1 MDNKIKFSNRTPL
14 SSQNIYNMLMFHD
27 TPEGNYTGNAETQFQ
42 SGFKKL
48 AFVIRIG
55 LDIYTF
61 FLMTRLWNTAHFS
74 EFLMIFAATVL
85 AVFIVDRLACL
96 YFKFMKKHV
105 QKIDSGAPKKGSL
118 FMIIDKKPVHIKFD
132 NVTHKNRQLVELMKS
147 CEDPDIPRPDESE
160 ELFEFSENSFTV
172 KNSKTDKADTVLYKD
187 ITRLCITANYCF
199 IDFIRKS
206 EKRSLISKPVTAIME
221 RSKFTVGTDED
232 FRVFMKE
239 KLGEKYA
246 ESNYQSL
253 QYM

>member
-1 MDNKIKFSNRTPL
+1 MDNEIKFSNCTPL

-74 EFLMIFAATVL
+74 EFLMILAATAA
-85 AVFIVDRLACL
+85 AVFIVDRLVCL
-96 YFKFMKKHV
+96 YFKFMKKHIH
-105 QKIDSGAPKKGSL
+105 KIDSGAPKKGSL

-132 NVTHKNRQLVELMKS
+132 NIAHKNRQLVELMKS
-147 CEDPDIPRPDESE
+147 REDPDIPRPDESE
-160 ELFEFSENSFTV
+160 ELFEFSENFFTV
-172 KNSKTDKADTVLYKD
+172 KSSKTDKADTVLYKD
-187 ITRLCITANYCF
+187 ITRLCITADYVF
-199 IDFIRKS
+199 IDYPQKTEKKHFIAKS
-206 EKRSLISKPVTAIME
+206 VTAIME
-221 RSKFTVGTDED
+221 RSKFTIGTDEN
-232 FRVFMKE
+232 FREFMKE

>member
-1 MDNKIKFSNRTPL
+1 MDNEVKFSNRTPL
-14 SSQNIYNMLMFHD
+14 SSQNIYNMLMFRD

-61 FLMTRLWNTAHFS
+61 LLMTKMWNTS
-74 EFLMIFAATVL
+74 EIAKKLFMIFLTAA
-85 AVFIVDRLACL
+85 AVFVVDRLVNL
-96 YFKFMKKHV
+96 YFKAMLKR
-105 QKIDSGAPKKGSL
+105 INRNDGSAPKKGSL

-147 CEDPDIPRPDESE
+147 SEDPDLPRPDKSD

-187 ITRLCITANYCF
+187 ITGLCITADYVF
-199 IDFIRKS
+199 IDYPQKPGKKHFIS
-206 EKRSLISKPVTAIME
+206 RSVTAIME

-232 FRVFMKE
+232 FRGFMKE